1 MKEPSD
7 ELLSKGVVVF
17 GLVLL
22 LLAIGHAA
30 YTYGK
35 FFFE

>member
-7 ELLSKGVVVF
+7 ELLSKAVVAF

-22 LLAIGHAA
+22 LLTAAHAV

>member
-7 ELLSKGVVVF
+7 ELLSKAVVAF

-22 LLAIGHAA
+22 FLAIGHAA